1 VKIESNQ
8 NYTSMKLES
17 LAIGAFPESWAGEAA
32 VVVEESELDERLDV
46 GLLFKLSEGLF

>member
-1 VKIESNQ
+1 
-8 NYTSMKLES
+8 MKLES